1 MHTYLIANMYVES
14 IIVNSEVDIFLQ
26 EQLAGGKKVEEASTL
41 HQRHY
46 RPKP

>member
-1 MHTYLIANMYVES
+1 MHTHLIANMYVES
-14 IIVNSEVDIFLQ
+14 IIANSEVDIILQ
-26 EQLAGGKKVEEASTL
+26 EQLAGSKTVEKASTL

>member
-1 MHTYLIANMYVES
+1 MHTNLIANMYVES
-14 IIVNSEVDIFLQ
+14 IIVDSEVDILLQ
-26 EQLAGGKKVEEASTL
+26 EQLAGSERIDETSML